1 MYKAILI
8 LLAIYCSVLTVRAYD
23 CVMEAVGIQ
32 ETATCTIK
40 VEDEAECNSQHAAIT
55 MMSACTRSPENKK
68 YECDLNTSS
77 FTNSCKDLNGIAT

>member
-8 LLAIYCSVLTVRAYD
+8 LLAFYCSVLTVRAYD

-40 VEDEAECNSQHAAIT
+40 VEDEAECNSQHTAMT
-55 MMSACTRSPENKK
+55 MMSACTLLSENK
-68 YECDLNTSS
+68 YECNLNTSS
-77 FTNSCKDLNGIAT
+77 FTNSCKDLDGIAT